1 MKENKKQ
8 KIFLIDGNSLLY
20 RAYFA
25 TGALSNNLDFPTNA
39 LYGLSNMLIRILEK
53 KPTYVVAAFDTKAPT
68 FRHKMFADY
77 KAQRKPPEAQL
88 VMQMEPARDLVRAF
102 GITVIEM
109 PGYEGDDIIGTIA
122 KESSKKGL
130 KTCVWTGDLD
140 SLQLVDENVNIY
152 HTVRGVS
159 DVKIYDSYAVFERY
173 GVTVDQFVDF
183 KGLKGD
189 SSDNI
194 PGVPGI
200 GDKTAEKLISEFNS
214 IEGIYENIDT
224 MKESKIK
231 RNLVEFKDQ
240 AFLSKTLSRI
250 DTNIPIE
257 FDYDA
262 WKFNGYNDNELYKLA
277 KLYQFYSIMHMVE
290 PSEEEV
296 EEEIVVEDIE
306 TTKIEN
312 DKDLD
317 KLVKDLETESEI
329 SIYFD
334 FVPETNRFIS
344 CSIYT
349 EKLGLFKINMEKEE
363 SLLDMIV
370 FDEPFYLD
378 INILK
383 PILENENI
391 KKIVFKSKDLIKI
404 LANKNISIKNI
415 AFDTYLG
422 SYIRDCSK
430 VEDNI
435 KKLSYSLFTK
445 ELGENAYSNFLI
457 YKELYSNLEK
467 SLNLDLL
474 LNVEQP
480 LAYILA
486 QMEMTGIQVD
496 RDKLK
501 DLSIYL
507 DTELKKL
514 ETKIYELAGKEFN
527 IQSPKQLATV
537 LFEDLEIPFP
547 KKTKKYST
555 GVEILEKLVDYEII
569 RYIMEYREM
578 AKIKSTYSD
587 SLINQINLNTG
598 RVHTTYMQAATSTGR
613 LSSVNPNLQNIPNK
627 EGVGMKVREAFVATK
642 GYSLVS
648 CDYSQVEFR
657 LFAHITEDKELIK
670 AFVNGV
676 DFHTATAMNI
686 FDTEEVTKDMRKT
699 AKTLNFAI
707 LYGMG
712 PYNLSQQLNISVKEA
727 NDFIKDYFKRFP
739 AIKETKAE
747 ILWQGK
753 DKGYVSTICNRRLYT
768 PDLNAG
774 NHFAKAAQERAA
786 INMPFQGSAADI
798 MKIAMIKVA
807 NRIKEEKL
815 DIKILLQVHDELVC
829 ECPDEL
835 AQTCAK
841 LVKEEMEK
849 AFVLKVPLI
858 AEAKIGKDW
867 ANMEKL

>member
-1 MKENKKQ
+1 MKE

-39 LYGLSNMLIRILEK
+39 LYGLSNFLIKILAK

-68 FRHKMFADY
+68 FRHKMYSEY

-88 VMQMEPARDLVRAF
+88 VMQMDPARDLVRAF

-122 KESSKKGL
+122 KKSGEMGL
-130 KTCVWTGDLD
+130 DTCVWTGDLD
-140 SLQLVDENVNIY
+140 SLQLIDDKVKIY

-200 GDKTAEKLISEFNS
+200 GDKTAEKLISEFDS
-214 IEGIYENIDT
+214 IEGIYENIDS

-231 RNLVEFKDQ
+231 RNLIEFKDQ

-262 WKFNGYNDNELYKLA
+262 WKFNGFNDNDLYKLA

-290 PSEEEV
+290 PDEEEV
-296 EEEIVVEDIE
+296 EEKETVIEEINTIE
-306 TTKIEN
+306 IDN
-312 DKDLD
+312 DKDLN
-317 KLVKDLETESEI
+317 KLVKDLESEEEI

-334 FVPETNRFIS
+334 FVLETNRFIS

-363 SLLDMIV
+363 SLLDMII
-370 FDEPFYLD
+370 FDEAFYLD
-378 INILK
+378 INVLK

-404 LANKNISIKNI
+404 LANKNIFIKNI
-415 AFDTYLG
+415 SFDTYLS
-422 SYIRDCSK
+422 SYIRDCSR

-435 KKLSYSLFTK
+435 TKLSYSLFTK

-467 SLNLDLL
+467 SLNLNLL

-486 QMEMTGIQVD
+486 EMEMTGIEVD
-496 RDKLK
+496 KEKLK
-501 DLSIYL
+501 DLSLYL

-514 ETKIYELAGKEFN
+514 EGKIFEIAGKEFN
-527 IQSPKQLATV
+527 IQSPKQLAEV

-578 AKIKSTYSD
+578 AKVKSTYSD
-587 SLINQINLNTG
+587 ALIGQINPNTG

-712 PYNLSQQLNISVKEA
+712 PYNLSQQLNVSVKEA
-727 NDFIKDYFKRFP
+727 NEFIKDYFKRFP

-807 NRIKEEKL
+807 KRIKEEKL

-835 AQTCAK
+835 AETCAK

-858 AEAKIGKDW
+858 AEPKIGKDW
-867 ANMEKL
+867 ANMKGLAF